1 MTIDPT
7 QAYRVLGLHPG
18 ATLDDVKTAFRDLAQ
33 VWHPDRFPEN
43 DRLRE
48 KAIHNQ
54 QLINEAY
61 AVLQKHRPPAAPAVV
76 LRQAPPPP
84 PPLSQSPSVSTRNL
98 KYSFFT
104 GVAAVR
110 NSLEVLWPS
119 ATYGRKRRRRLP
131 PITWIVVGVLVLL
144 LVALAA
150 ASLWRA
156 NLLGF

>member
-18 ATLDDVKTAFRDLAQ
+18 ATLDEVKTAFRDLAQ

-48 KAIHNQ
+48 KALHNQ
-54 QLINEAY
+54 RLINEAY
-61 AVLQKHRPPAAPAVV
+61 AVLQKHRLQPMPAASPVAVA
-76 LRQAPPPP
+76 APPPP
-84 PPLSQSPSVSTRNL
+84 PPAAPRHL
-98 KYSFFT
+98 KHSFFT

-110 NSLEVLWPS
+110 HSLEVLWPS

-131 PITWIVVGVLVLL
+131 PLSWIVLGVVALILL
-144 LVALAA
+144 ALAA
-150 ASLWRA
+150 TTLWGARLA
-156 NLLGF
+156 RV

>member
-1 MTIDPT
+1 MTIDPV
-7 QAYRVLGLHPG
+7 QAYRLLGLQPG
-18 ATLDDVKTAFRDLAQ
+18 ATLDDVKTAYRDLAQ

-54 QLINEAY
+54 QLLNEAY
-61 AVLQKHRPPAAPAVV
+61 TVLQKYRPAAPAVV
-76 LRQAPPPP
+76 LRQPPPP
-84 PPLSQSPSVSTRNL
+84 PPLSQSPSVSSRNL

-110 NSLEVLWPS
+110 HSLEVLWPS
-119 ATYGRKRRRRLP
+119 DTYARKRRRRGP
-131 PITWIVVGVLVLL
+131 PLTWIVVGILVLL
-144 LVALAA
+144 LVAAA
-150 ASLWRA
+150 TAALWRA

>member
-48 KAIHNQ
+48 KAMQNQ
-54 QLINEAY
+54 MLINEAY
-61 AVLQKHRPPAAPAVV
+61 AVLQKYRPKPSPAAVAVAAPTPPPAAP
-76 LRQAPPPP
+76 RHF
-84 PPLSQSPSVSTRNL
+84 
-98 KYSFFT
+98 KHSFFT

-110 NSLEVLWPS
+110 HSIDVLWPS
-119 ATYGRKRRRRLP
+119 ATYARKRRRRLP
-131 PITWIVVGVLVLL
+131 PLSWIILGIIAMVLM
-144 LVALAA
+144 ALAA
-150 ASLWRA
+150 TALWGMQLRS
-156 NLLGF
+156 F